1 MERPDL
7 THVTEEIRNYIHY
20 LEGELL
26 NLRSSGKSETA
37 VKAPEPTE
45 PPTPINVMTL
55 TRRGVAKRTPR
66 HFYGRQRR
74 GGMGVFDLEASEEDP
89 PHLLAVAD
97 ENDAVLLFSNFGRAF
112 RVPLSRMV
120 ETPVRGKGDPLTL
133 PLQAH
138 ERIVAS
144 IPAAAPEH
152 ASAFVAL
159 VSQRGWVRR
168 VKAGYFGKGL
178 IQGMTF
184 HDVKEGGHLT
194 AVCWTPGDG
203 DLFIATKNGKGIRFS
218 EHHVSRRGCLGIR
231 VAPGEETVAITAVR
245 ADSGVFMA
253 TNEGKGTIRL
263 MNGFAANKAPGA
275 GGKVAM
281 KTDALIGATAVSET
295 NDIFMISQLGKMIRF
310 AAGEVPAKT
319 GVVQGVNCMELRNDE
334 ALAFV
339 AAHVA

>member
-7 THVTEEIRNYIHY
+7 IGVVADVQAYISF
-20 LEGELL
+20 LEAELEK
-26 NLRSSGKSETA
+26 LRGKGKEA
-37 VKAPEPTE
+37 APKAPEPTE
-45 PPTPINVMTL
+45 PPTPLNVITL
-55 TRRGVAKRTPR
+55 TRKGVAKRTPR

-74 GGMGVFDLEASEEDP
+74 SGMGVFDLEASEADP
-89 PHLLAVAD
+89 PRLLAVID
-97 ENDAVLLFSNFGRAF
+97 ENEAVLLFSNFGRAF
-112 RVPLSRMV
+112 RVPVAKFV
-120 ETPVRGKGDPLTL
+120 ETAVRGRGDLVSL

-138 ERIVAS
+138 ERIVAAL
-144 IPAAAPEH
+144 PAVPPANADG
-152 ASAFVAL
+152 FIAL

-203 DLFIATKNGKGIRFS
+203 DLFVATKNGKGIRFS

-231 VAPGEETVAITAVR
+231 VAPGEETMAITAVR

-263 MNGFAANKAPGA
+263 MSGFSANKAPGA

-281 KTDALIGATAVSET
+281 KTEALIGATAVS
-295 NDIFMISQLGKMIRF
+295 NSDDIFIISQLGKMIRF
-310 AAGEVPAKT
+310 QAGEVPAKT
-319 GVVQGVNCMELRNDE
+319 GVVQGVNCMTLRNDE
-334 ALAFV
+334 ALAFTAT
-339 AAHVA
+339 AAG